1 MKIGLCHNLYG
12 ELSRGGAETAVS
24 LMADELRQ
32 AGHEVFLITTK
43 PAGYKISNAD
53 QSRNLYPVYY
63 LESEYRNLDKHG
75 LIFRF
80 GWQIGNIF
88 SFKKYRQIKKLLI
101 SLQPDLVITHNLMGL
116 GFLTP
121 LALQRRKI
129 RHEHFLHDLQ
139 LLHPSGLMIWGQE
152 KKLQSLAAKIYRVL
166 TWILFGSPAKIISP
180 SKWLMSEHDRYGFFP
195 ASKKEIRPFHWP
207 KAEVRRAMRSD
218 KETRFIFIGQIEK
231 QKGVFL
237 LIAAF
242 LKNKNEN
249 FRLTFAIR
257 GGGSDLAEAKQ
268 LARDDKRITFLGPL
282 SFAETENIKMTS
294 DYLVV
299 PSLCYENSPT
309 VVYGA
314 QAIGLSVIASD
325 IGGLPELLGPNDR
338 LFRPGDIEDL
348 KQKLE
353 ESQKY

>member
-24 LMADELRQ
+24 LMADELLR

-43 PAGYKISNAD
+43 PAGYEISDTKPRQDA
-53 QSRNLYPVYY
+53 YPIYY
-63 LESEYRNLDKHG
+63 LKSEYRNLDKHG
-75 LIFRF
+75 FIFRF
-80 GWQIGNIF
+80 SWQISNIF
-88 SFKKYRQIKKLLI
+88 SFKKYRQIKKLLA

-121 LALQRRKI
+121 LALRRLKI
-129 RHEHFLHDLQ
+129 RQEHFLHDLQ
-139 LLHPSGLMIWGQE
+139 LLYPSGLMIWGQE

-195 ASKKEIRPFHWP
+195 ASEKEIRPFHWP
-207 KAEVRRAMRSD
+207 SAGALKATRSD
-218 KETRFIFIGQIEK
+218 KETRFIFIGQIEA

-237 LIAAF
+237 LIEAF
-242 LKNKNEN
+242 SKTKNEN

-257 GGGSDLAEAKQ
+257 GGGSGLTEAKK
-268 LARDDKRITFLGPL
+268 LAQNDKRITFLGPL
-282 SFAETENIKMTS
+282 SFEETENIKMNS
-294 DYLVV
+294 DYLIV

-314 QAIGLSVIASD
+314 KAIGLPVIASN
-325 IGGLPELLGPNDR
+325 IGGIPELLSPGDR
-338 LFRPGDIEDL
+338 TFRPGDVEDL
-348 KQKLE
+348 KQKIE
-353 ESQKY
+353 ESQRN